1 MDVANN
7 LYSINIILLGC
18 AKQLTNH
25 AKKKSL
31 CSLPANTHGSGDIMF
46 MYIQSVSHYHL
57 TCSCLVDWS
66 KNRSLYHKSMK
77 LDTLLEHAQ
86 EDHFKL

>member
-46 MYIQSVSHYHL
+46 MTVCTVCQSLSPHMQL
-57 TCSCLVDWS
+57 SSGLVE
-66 KNRSLYHKSMK
+66 KLFTLYHKSMK
-77 LDTLLEHAQ
+77 LVTL
-86 EDHFKL
+86 